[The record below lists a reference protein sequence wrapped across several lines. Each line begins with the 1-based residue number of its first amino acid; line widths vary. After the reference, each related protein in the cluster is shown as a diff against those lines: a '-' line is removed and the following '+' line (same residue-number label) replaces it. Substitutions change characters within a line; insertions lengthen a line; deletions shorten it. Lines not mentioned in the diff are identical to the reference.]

1 MANRTAD
8 VKSKIAETEKLIL
21 EKQEL
26 LALQKELY
34 VDAKQEKLTKLS
46 KLDEFDEE
54 VIRYLIDY
62 VLVYDSEHIEVQ
74 WNFDDFQ
81 VG

>member
-26 LALQKELY
+26 LALQKDLY

-46 KLDEFDEE
+46 KGKCINI
-54 VIRYLIDY
+54 V
-62 VLVYDSEHIEVQ
+62 
-74 WNFDDFQ
+74 
-81 VG
+81 